1 MQPTIDTYFDKIF
14 YINLKKDVS
23 RNKHMVSQFKKYGI
37 TNFERIDA
45 IELKK
50 LPSSEQYRNFI
61 KNEPKYILGQLSCRA
76 SHLECVKIAKQRG
89 YERVLIFEDDVVFL
103 ENPNQLLA
111 NNAKILNEWDML
123 YFGGLIEPSY
133 RNQIVCAHAYAVK
146 NTLYDDIINMADTSG
161 MEIDNFYA
169 KILQHMSYPNKLQQ
183 KTKKTMKFYN
193 SRSVIQYLFIL
204 IIGIEL

>member
-146 NTLYDDIINMADTSG
+146 NTLYDDIINMAEPSG

-169 KILQHMSYPNKLQQ
+169 KILQHMSYNHNQSGK
-183 KTKKTMKFYN
+183 YN
-193 SRSVIQYLFIL
+193 IRIIVPFNMIVQDKSFNSNIQ
-204 IIGIEL
+204 G